1 MSYIQIIR
9 EQLVKTNIDDL
20 WNFMSSPKNL
30 QKITPQNMG
39 FIITS
44 NNKDEIM
51 YPGMI
56 ISYKVTPILNIP
68 LTWITEITQV
78 KNKKFFVDEQR
89 VGPYKMWHHEHI
101 FKVQDNGVLMKDII
115 TYIPPFGILGEV
127 ANYLFINKRVNEI
140 FDFRSKVLEEIYNTS
155 NKDWCAN

>member
-1 MSYIQIIR
+1 MAYTQIIR

-20 WNFMSSPKNL
+20 WSFMSSPKNL
-30 QKITPQNMG
+30 QQITPQNMG

-44 NNKDEIM
+44 KNKEEVM

-68 LTWITEITQV
+68 LTWVTEITHV
-78 KNKKFFVDEQR
+78 KDKKFFVDEQR

-101 FKVQDNGVLMKDII
+101 FTVQDNGVLMKDII
-115 TYIPPFGILGEV
+115 TYIPPFGILGKL

-140 FDFRSKVLEEIYNTS
+140 FDFRNKVLEEIYNTGS
-155 NKDWCAN
+155 NDCCTN

>member
-1 MSYIQIIR
+1 MSYTQIIR

-78 KNKKFFVDEQR
+78 KDKKFFVDEQR

>member
-1 MSYIQIIR
+1 MSYTQIIR

-44 NNKDEIM
+44 NNKEEIM

-78 KNKKFFVDEQR
+78 KDKKFFVDEQR

-115 TYIPPFGILGEV
+115 TYIPPFGILGKV
-127 ANYLFINKRVNEI
+127 ANDLFINKRVKEI

-155 NKDWCAN
+155 NKD

>member
-1 MSYIQIIR
+1 MAYTQIIR

-20 WNFMSSPKNL
+20 WSFMSSPKNL

-44 NNKDEIM
+44 KNKDEVM

-68 LTWITEITQV
+68 LTWITEITHV
-78 KNKKFFVDEQR
+78 KEKNFFVDEQR

-115 TYIPPFGILGEV
+115 TYIPPFGILGKL

-140 FDFRSKVLEEIYNTS
+140 FDFRNKVLDQIYNTT
-155 NKDWCAN
+155 NENCCAN